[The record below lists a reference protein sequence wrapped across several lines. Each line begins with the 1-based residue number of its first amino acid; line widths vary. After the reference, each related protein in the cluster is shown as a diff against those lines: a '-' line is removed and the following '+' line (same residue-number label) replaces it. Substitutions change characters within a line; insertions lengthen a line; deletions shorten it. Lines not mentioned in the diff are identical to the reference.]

1 MAKAWQHPQIRF
13 FLASLT
19 LGLVALSA
27 VTAECADAANPP
39 AVFKSTTPAA
49 MAAAAID
56 VDATFEL
63 VARYQYGSPR
73 KPLADLEQLVRY
85 ASSLGEGKAER
96 PFLEK
101 GRVPF
106 SRRGLADRMASFL
119 RSDGP
124 TPAAKEF
131 VARQLGVIGTSE
143 QAPALAAVLADKE
156 LAPAALGG
164 LSQIPG
170 PAVDRILRDALGKL
184 QGDLKLGTIRA
195 LGQRC
200 DRAAAESLIA
210 LLAGADEATACAAAN
225 ALGEI
230 GGEAAFAALEKS
242 LVTAKGRLRAE
253 VVDACLAC
261 AEKCL
266 AQNNGA
272 RAAALYARLSRPGE
286 TPQVRMAALRGTV
299 LSSPETAATA
309 VCEALAHGD
318 TALQSMAIQLV
329 PEIRGPSATE
339 QLAQCL
345 GKLSPPVETLLIEAL
360 AARPGVSARSAIEAA
375 VSSGDPAVRLAA
387 LKALGTCGNETSVK
401 VLVNRTSV
409 GAAAERDAVRS
420 SLVRLRGARVNDT
433 LAGMISKQD
442 SRGKVELIRALA
454 DRSAV
459 SATDTLQQA
468 TEDPDGVVRK
478 EAWKA
483 LGGLARAHHV
493 VFLLDRIVRTRDE
506 DRDNA
511 EKAVAAVLNRAERP
525 DVRAVLD
532 KLETAL
538 TPPAR
543 AALVRIASAVADDR
557 GLTALR
563 KAVRSDDAVVR
574 DAAVRGLAA
583 WPTPAALDD
592 LVSLARHAREPVHRV
607 LALRGAIRLSSK
619 AGHTPEQTTR
629 LVAGLMPL
637 AVDPAERKAVLAEL
651 GRCATLEA
659 LRLAQER
666 LADPELAT
674 EAGVAVTQI
683 ASVLRE
689 AHRDEALAAI
699 RPLLT
704 GERDPV
710 VTGGAWKVLRDIL
723 KPVNLAIGAKA
734 TNPDGLAADGAA
746 GGPGAAI
753 DDNPDTYWD
762 ETDGADLYRLK
773 VTLRQPAEVS
783 SINILWHP
791 HEQYQAK
798 NFDILCDGKVVQ
810 KVRGAK
816 CFENEMFLAFAPVR
830 CGSVELVIPGKNG
843 LVSPCIHELRIY
855 SQFPPE
861 TTATHAAGLKDTEA

>member
-1 MAKAWQHPQIRF
+1 MW
-13 FLASLT
+13 SL
-19 LGLVALSA
+19 
-27 VTAECADAANPP
+27 
-39 AVFKSTTPAA
+39 
-49 MAAAAID
+49 
-56 VDATFEL
+56 
-63 VARYQYGSPR
+63 
-73 KPLADLEQLVRY
+73 
-85 ASSLGEGKAER
+85 
-96 PFLEK
+96 
-101 GRVPF
+101 
-106 SRRGLADRMASFL
+106 
-119 RSDGP
+119 
-124 TPAAKEF
+124 
-131 VARQLGVIGTSE
+131 
-143 QAPALAAVLADKE
+143 
-156 LAPAALGG
+156 
-164 LSQIPG
+164 
-170 PAVDRILRDALGKL
+170 
-184 QGDLKLGTIRA
+184 
-195 LGQRC
+195 
-200 DRAAAESLIA
+200 
-210 LLAGADEATACAAAN
+210 
-225 ALGEI
+225 
-230 GGEAAFAALEKS
+230 
-242 LVTAKGRLRAE
+242 
-253 VVDACLAC
+253 
-261 AEKCL
+261 
-266 AQNNGA
+266 
-272 RAAALYARLSRPGE
+272 
-286 TPQVRMAALRGTV
+286 
-299 LSSPETAATA
+299 
-309 VCEALAHGD
+309 
-318 TALQSMAIQLV
+318 
-329 PEIRGPSATE
+329 
-339 QLAQCL
+339 
-345 GKLSPPVETLLIEAL
+345 
-360 AARPGVSARSAIEAA
+360 
-375 VSSGDPAVRLAA
+375 
-387 LKALGTCGNETSVK
+387 
-401 VLVNRTSV
+401 
-409 GAAAERDAVRS
+409 
-420 SLVRLRGARVNDT
+420 
-433 LAGMISKQD
+433 
-442 SRGKVELIRALA
+442 
-454 DRSAV
+454 
-459 SATDTLQQA
+459 
-468 TEDPDGVVRK
+468 
-478 EAWKA
+478 
-483 LGGLARAHHV
+483 
-493 VFLLDRIVRTRDE
+493 LLDPNSLRTRDE

-543 AALVRIASAVADDR
+543 AALVRIAMTAVADDR

-783 SINILWHP
+783 LINILWHP

-861 TTATHAAGLKDTEA
+861 TTATHAAGLKDTEALPAKIRQQLDDRRKRRVQLERKKEEIEKDNECYWRGFANSWTNTETWPTPPGL